1 MYKLYIGNETH
12 ISLLHAKSMVKKL
25 LLESD
30 ITYLPIDAEKKQS
43 TEIIEILTSN
53 SLFSLRRVLFLKR
66 IYRNKD
72 KDKLIPFLLEYL
84 EKNEKDNLIIWEDQK
99 VSSATKYVKYFK
111 ERKLLEEHNKLNK
124 IGFKKYVKDLCVENN
139 ISLNSYLIDV
149 LSEYSNYDTQRIE
162 NSIKKL
168 KLLEKETVSEE
179 DIHLIVANT
188 VENDIWK
195 LLDEINS
202 KEGKPL
208 NILENLFKQKIDS
221 LYIIPMIARNLRLIT
236 LTKYLLSN
244 NASNSDI
251 ASAVKIP
258 PFIVKPLVDTAH
270 RYEWDKIRSRYE
282 KLSNLDYEI
291 KIGRIDARLGLTLFC
306 TIT

>member
-12 ISLLHAKSMVKKL
+12 ISLLHAKAMVKEL

-30 ITYLPIDAEKKQS
+30 ITYISIDAEKKDS
-43 TEIIEILTSN
+43 TEIIETIASN
-53 SLFSLRRVLFLKR
+53 SLFTSKRLLFIKR
-66 IYRNKD
+66 IYRNRD
-72 KDKLIPFLLEYL
+72 KDKLIPFLIEYL
-84 EKNEKDNLIIWEDQK
+84 EKNEKDNLVIWEDQK

-111 ERKLLEEHNKLNK
+111 EKKLLEEHNKLNK
-124 IGFKKYVKDLCVENN
+124 IGFKTYVKEKCAENN
-139 ISLNSYLIDV
+139 LTLDTKLIEI
-149 LSEYSNYDTQRIE
+149 LSEYSNYDTQRVE

-168 KLLEKETVSEE
+168 KLLEKDKLDED
-179 DIHLIVANT
+179 DIHSIVSNT
-188 VENDIWK
+188 IENDIWK
-195 LLDEINS
+195 LLEEINH

-208 NILENLFKQKIDS
+208 DILENLFKQKIDP

-244 NASNSDI
+244 NATYSDI
-251 ASAVKIP
+251 ASVAKIP
-258 PFIVKPLVDTAH
+258 PFTVKPLVDTAY
-270 RYEWDKIRSRYE
+270 RYEWNKIKSRYE

-291 KIGRIDARLGLTLFC
+291 KIGRIDAKLGLTLFC

>member
-53 SLFSLRRVLFLKR
+53 SLFSDRRVLFLKR

-208 NILENLFKQKIDS
+208 NILENLFKQKIDP

>member
-1 MYKLYIGNETH
+1 MKY
-12 ISLLHAKSMVKKL
+12 LLPTLFSPT
-25 LLESD
+25 E
-30 ITYLPIDAEKKQS
+30 EKKQS

-53 SLFSLRRVLFLKR
+53 SLFSDRRVLFLKR

-208 NILENLFKQKIDS
+208 NILENLFKQKIDP

>member
-208 NILENLFKQKIDS
+208 NILENLFKQKIDP

>member
-12 ISLLHAKSMVKKL
+12 ISLLHAKSMVNKL

-30 ITYLPIDAEKKQS
+30 ITYLSIDAEKKPS
-43 TEIIEILTSN
+43 TEIIEMLSSN
-53 SLFSLRRVLFLKR
+53 SLFSDKRVLFVKR

-84 EKNEKDNLIIWEDQK
+84 EKNEKDNLILWEDQK

-111 ERKLLEEHNKLNK
+111 EKKLLEEHNKLNK
-124 IGFKKYVKDLCVENN
+124 IGFKKYVKDLCIESN
-139 ISLNSYLIDV
+139 ISLDSYLIDL
-149 LSEYSNYDTQRIE
+149 LSEYSNYDTQRVG

-168 KLLEKETVSEE
+168 KLLEKETLNEE
-179 DIHLIVANT
+179 DIYSIVANT

-208 NILENLFKQKIDS
+208 DILENLFKQKIDP

-244 NASNSDI
+244 NASYSDI
-251 ASAVKIP
+251 ASAIKVP
-258 PFIVKPLVDTAH
+258 PFTVKPLVDNAH
-270 RYEWDKIRSRYE
+270 RYEWDKIKSRYE
-282 KLSNLDYEI
+282 KLSNLEYEI
-291 KIGRIDARLGLTLFC
+291 KIGRIDPRLGLTLFC